1 MSNLVTIAPGLYRIQ
16 VPFEAIYTTVY
27 VVKYPTGVALID
39 SGDMGSDIDDY
50 VLPALIQLGIH
61 TKDVQYLLL
70 THDHGDHAGGIQRL
84 SECFPDAAI
93 KAPFHLSLPHFAP
106 LTDGELL
113 LNGLQVL
120 FLPGH
125 NAHSV
130 GYFDV
135 ATKTLLSGD
144 CLQLSGVD
152 KYRGGVGEPSL
163 YEKSIE
169 KLLGMDILRI
179 AAAHEYDPYGA
190 LAEGHMEVERYL
202 RYCLAHK

>member
-1 MSNLVTIAPGLYRIQ
+1 MGNIVSIASGLYRIQ

-27 VVKYPTGVALID
+27 VAKYPTGVAIID

-50 VLPALIQLGIH
+50 VLPALIELGIH
-61 TKDVQYLLL
+61 TKDVLYLLL
-70 THDHGDHAGGIQRL
+70 THDHGDHAGGIGRL
-84 SECFPDAAI
+84 AECFPAATV
-93 KAPFHLSLPHFAP
+93 KASFPLSIRHFAP
-106 LTDGELL
+106 LTDGEILL
-113 LNGLQVL
+113 DGLKVL

-135 ATKTLLSGD
+135 KTKTLLSGD

-152 KYRGGVGEPSL
+152 KYRGGVGEPEL
-163 YEKSIE
+163 YGQSIE
-169 KLLGMDILRI
+169 KLMNMDILRI

-190 LAEGHMEVERYL
+190 LAEGKPAVERYL
-202 RYCLAHK
+202 RYCLEHR

>member
-1 MSNLVTIAPGLYRIQ
+1 MPKIVSITPHLHRIR

-27 VVKYPTGVALID
+27 VAKYPAGVAIID
-39 SGDMGSDIDDY
+39 SGDMGSDIDDH
-50 VLPALIQLGIH
+50 VLPALIELGIH
-61 TKDVQYLLL
+61 TRDVKFLLL
-70 THDHGDHAGGIQRL
+70 THDHGDHAGGIGRL
-84 SECFPDAAI
+84 AECFPDATI
-93 KAPFHLSLPHFAP
+93 KASFHLNLPHFQP

-113 LNGLQVL
+113 LDGLKVL

-135 ATKTLLSGD
+135 QTKTLLSGD

-152 KYRGGVGEPSL
+152 IYRNGIGEPEL
-163 YEKSIE
+163 YERSIE
-169 KLLGMDILRI
+169 KLLDMDILRI
-179 AAAHEYDPYGA
+179 AAAHEYDPFGS
-190 LAEGHMEVERYL
+190 LAEGRMEVERYL